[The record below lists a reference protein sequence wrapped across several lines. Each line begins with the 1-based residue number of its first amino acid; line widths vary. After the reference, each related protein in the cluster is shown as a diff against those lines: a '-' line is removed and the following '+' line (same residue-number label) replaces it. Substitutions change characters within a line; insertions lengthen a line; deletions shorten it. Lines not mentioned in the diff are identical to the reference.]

1 MRRPPYQRFKMS
13 APTVAKARHN
23 QPQNVAPTDAAIVS
37 AWLTTY
43 GGKFQYLKDMQGE
56 LKKQGLTDA
65 QWGGVI
71 KCYNKDRSNKS
82 KPNINIITPPTPPVP
97 PAPPAAAVITSGGPL
112 SLISNSSYGTNNTNI
127 IVGSSMGKTRPMM
140 SYDPSSQL
148 IDVVVPENENAPLEF
163 SITETNF
170 FTELGFNS
178 LGIASLKCPDEFIL
192 KNVKTGKEV
201 LFRQIMGYTYT
212 GAIDNKRLVN
222 LFIMT
227 SK

>member
-1 MRRPPYQRFKMS
+1 MRRPPYQRFKLS
-13 APTVAKARHN
+13 ALTVAKARHN
-23 QPQNVAPTDAAIVS
+23 RPQNVTPTDAAIVS

-43 GGKFQYLKDMQGE
+43 SGKFQYLKDMQGE
-56 LKKQGLTDA
+56 LTKQGLTDA

-82 KPNINIITPPTPPVP
+82 KPNINIVTPPATPSAPVP
-97 PAPPAAAVITSGGPL
+97 PAAAT
-112 SLISNSSYGTNNTNI
+112 SNSTNT
-127 IVGSSMGKTRPMM
+127 VVSTPAKTRPMM
-140 SYDPSSQL
+140 SYDPDSKL

-222 LFIMT
+222 LFIM
-227 SK
+227 SAK